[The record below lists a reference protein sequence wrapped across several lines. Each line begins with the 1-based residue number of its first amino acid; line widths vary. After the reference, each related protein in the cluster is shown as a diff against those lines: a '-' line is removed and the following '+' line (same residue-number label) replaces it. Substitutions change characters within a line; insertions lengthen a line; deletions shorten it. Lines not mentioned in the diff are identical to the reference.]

1 MSRATSTVADVTVFL
16 LLVGAAI
23 TVVVNGATVEQPRTE
38 NPAAERTELL
48 ATSTASVEY
57 ALRVPVDTPRWI
69 SNATATH
76 QRTAHGTLAEL
87 LAEAAMSRVG
97 WKGYRLSRAGA
108 KFERSVTTITRTRLR
123 ERGLRTA
130 VRVQWDAYRDA
141 PLTATLEVGDR
152 PPPSADV
159 DAATTTVPSPAPS
172 VNKRAKLAASQG
184 GYKAVAT
191 VVASAVVQGLFPPRQ
206 AQLAL
211 DGDYPADRLM
221 SRRYRRMGALTRA
234 DQLSVKSTAAAD
246 LNRRLTTALTARFE
260 HDMRSRFRS
269 PEAAADAVRTG
280 SVSITVRTWE
290 P

>member
-1 MSRATSTVADVTVFL
+1 MSRATSTVVDVTVFL

-57 ALRVPVDTPRWI
+57 ALRVPVDPPRI

-97 WKGYRLSRAGA
+97 WKGDRLSRAGA
-108 KFERSVTTITRTRLR
+108 EFERSVTTITRTRLR

-269 PEAAADAVRTG
+269 PEAAADAARTG
-280 SVSITVRTWE
+280 SVTITVRTWE